1 MSPTSYE
8 VLNPRKCLWRETLKY
23 PNDMSFNSLKVYIY
37 LHIYIYMQ
45 NYNYKIK
52 SFKNIKVSDL
62 MLII

>member
-37 LHIYIYMQ
+37 LHIYIYAKLQ
-45 NYNYKIK
+45 
-52 SFKNIKVSDL
+52 L
-62 MLII
+62 